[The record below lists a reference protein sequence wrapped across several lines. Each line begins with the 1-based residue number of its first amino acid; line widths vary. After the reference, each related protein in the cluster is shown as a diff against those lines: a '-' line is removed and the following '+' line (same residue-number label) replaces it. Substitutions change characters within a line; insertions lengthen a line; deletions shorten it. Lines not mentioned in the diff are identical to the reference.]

1 MDHIGI
7 SDLLE
12 NEYHDYGDDLDQ
24 VKQDIDDDN
33 VNEQTIKTLKR
44 IYEEL
49 ESKL

>member
-1 MDHIGI
+1 MHIGI
-7 SDLLE
+7 SNLLE
-12 NEYHDYGDDLDQ
+12 DEYRDYNDDLDQ